1 MTWQRHNG
9 RLVRGSDNSAR
20 TLVALPQRTRRRRA
34 RPKPQPNRLTSLPD
48 DIAKRVFA
56 FVAPPARP
64 AAALRVAA
72 TGSAVRSLVHRCCLE
87 HLNTCTVDDVSHAL
101 ELMRAYSRAR
111 APLIS
116 LTVHLGSEELQMLR
130 WLLET
135 CDTTQLMRLRIVVPK
150 NCPPFMNLL
159 AHSLGRPSGPID
171 VDADTFRVP
180 TMLDFNRIVAW
191 RPDPAYRPVLRSL
204 RSLAL
209 VGCGDEALAQMGSV
223 LRHLVELQLTVPNRY
238 RRGAKKYPALSRL
251 TRLRYL
257 ALHGGADTP
266 VEIHSPSLR
275 VISTV
280 EAAKGLYI
288 RLADCPLLTDLRVR
302 DCLYGN
308 GIRRVYAPPR
318 EELERRRSW
327 RHIARD
333 ALEMVKM
340 DEDRDHILPPQELQ
354 DELDRLENLPDEERP
369 GEYAHDALVYAAR
382 RRIEEYCD
390 NIVVSIP
397 AAGNTWV
404 VPDSIRGSLYDL
416 RTAWPVALPETC
428 TVHFHIKELETTG
441 TGYVI

>member
-1 MTWQRHNG
+1 MSLQGPQQLNRTDWPLPNPSDIHSSASTMTWQRHNG
-9 RLVRGSDNSAR
+9 RLVRGSDNSAC

-48 DIAKRVFA
+48 DIAKRVSA

-72 TGSAVRSLVHRCCLE
+72 TDSAFRNLVHRCCLE

-135 CDTTQLMRLRIVVPK
+135 CDTTQLMRVRIVVPK

-191 RPDPAYRPVLRSL
+191 RPDPTYRPVLRSL

-238 RRGAKKYPALSRL
+238 RRGTKKYPALSRL

-257 ALHGGADTP
+257 ALHGGTDTQ
-266 VEIHSPSLR
+266 VEIHSEHPSHQHGRSRQGFIHLPCR
-275 VISTV
+275 LSLAHRPASSRLFVRKRHSSRLCT
-280 EAAKGLYI
+280 AAGRI
-288 RLADCPLLTDLRVR
+288 RTASKLETYCTRRA
-302 DCLYGN
+302 GN
-308 GIRRVYAPPR
+308 GK
-318 EELERRRSW
+318 
-327 RHIARD
+327 D
-333 ALEMVKM
+333 
-340 DEDRDHILPPQELQ
+340 
-354 DELDRLENLPDEERP
+354 
-369 GEYAHDALVYAAR
+369 G
-382 RRIEEYCD
+382 
-390 NIVVSIP
+390 
-397 AAGNTWV
+397 
-404 VPDSIRGSLYDL
+404 
-416 RTAWPVALPETC
+416 
-428 TVHFHIKELETTG
+428 
-441 TGYVI
+441 